1 MAVRAGDIV
10 EDTGNTVGVIPR
22 SKVGDAVVTLSPDS
36 VAAGARIAIETKE
49 DASYTLKSSLDE
61 IAVARQNR
69 EAGIGLFVHSR
80 RTAPAG
86 LEPLARY
93 GNDIVVTWDAEDET
107 TDAWLKAGLLTA
119 KALAVR
125 AAADNAERAADF
137 QAIDKS
143 ITEIQRQARYL
154 DEIRTW
160 SQTIQ
165 NNAGKVLD
173 RADRMQKALD
183 AELEALGL
191 QVAQL
196 RNSA

>member
-1 MAVRAGDIV
+1 M
-10 EDTGNTVGVIPR
+10 
-22 SKVGDAVVTLSPDS
+22 GDAIVTLGPDNA
-36 VAAGARIAIETKE
+36 AAGARIAIEIKE
-49 DASYTLKSSLDE
+49 AGNYTLKSTLEE
-61 IAVARQNR
+61 IDTARKNR
-69 EAGIGLFVHSR
+69 EAGVGLFVHSR

-125 AAADNAERAADF
+125 AATDHAERAADF

-143 ITEIQRQARYL
+143 LAEIQRQVKYL
-154 DEIRTW
+154 DDIRTW
-160 SQTIQ
+160 SGTIK
-165 NNAGKVLD
+165 NNAEKVID
-173 RADRMQKALD
+173 RAERMQKALEG
-183 AELEALGL
+183 ELEALGE

-196 RNSA
+196 KNPA